1 MLELVKEFLVIP
13 AGVLAG
19 VQIGRWID
27 KRFRK
32 WGRGH
37 KAHLPGKGE

>member
-1 MLELVKEFLVIP
+1 MLELVKEFLVIL

-19 VQIGRWID
+19 EQIERWID

-32 WGRGH
+32 
-37 KAHLPGKGE
+37 